1 MRDNGNTWDQ
11 IAKHMNGLSLP
22 TARGGKWHGKTVLNT
37 HQRLNV

>member
-11 IAKHMNGLSLP
+11 IAKHMNELSLP
-22 TARGGKWHGKTVLNT
+22 TARGGKWHSKTVLNT